1 MCANVFRCSLSGVCV
16 KLEFTPEEIAQM
28 IGTSRNVT
36 GLFGDLKKRQIVQ
49 SRGSTPLI
57 RNKAALKAMVINQ

>member
-1 MCANVFRCSLSGVCV
+1 
-16 KLEFTPEEIAQM
+16 M